1 VTSRSIRLEE
11 TPLAPGLSPLEIHV
25 RKVGSG
31 PPLVFLHGGWG
42 YEIYPFD
49 RQLDAFG
56 DYRVIIPDRTGY
68 GRSPRI
74 ADLPADFH
82 RRAAAETSRVLDAL
96 GIERAALWG
105 HSDGAVIAVWMALAE
120 PDRFTAVILEAVHFF
135 RVKPR
140 SREFFETAVRD
151 PDSLGERVCRVLERD
166 HGSEWRTIIRLGG
179 QAWLALAD
187 TAPGPE
193 ADLYDGRLGDLAAP
207 VLFVHGADDPR
218 TEPEELEAARRALPR
233 ATFAVIPGAGHSPH
247 SERGAFEECNR
258 AVREFLDG
266 RHAEDGP

>member
-1 VTSRSIRLEE
+1 MKSRTVCLDE
-11 TPLAPGLSPLEIHV
+11 TPLAPGLSPAEIHV
-25 RKVGSG
+25 REAGAG

-56 DYRVIIPDRTGY
+56 DRRVVIPDRTGY

-74 ADLPADFH
+74 TDLPVDFH

-105 HSDGAVIAVWMALAE
+105 HSDGAVIAVWMGLAE
-120 PDRFTAVILEAVHFF
+120 PDRFTAVILEAVHFY

-151 PDSLGERVCRVLERD
+151 PDSLGDRVCRVLERD
-166 HGSEWRTIIRLGG
+166 HGSDWRTLIRLGG
-179 QAWLALAD
+179 TAWLALAD
-187 TAPGPE
+187 TAPRPD
-193 ADLYDGRLGDLAAP
+193 ADLYDGRLGELAPRAT
-207 VLFVHGADDPR
+207 FVHGAEDPR
-218 TEPEELEAARRALPR
+218 TEPGELDAVRRALPD
-233 ATFAVIPGAGHSPH
+233 AVFAVIPGAGHSPH
-247 SERGAFEECNR
+247 SERGVFEECNS
-258 AVREFLDG
+258 AVRAFLG
-266 RHAEDGP
+266 